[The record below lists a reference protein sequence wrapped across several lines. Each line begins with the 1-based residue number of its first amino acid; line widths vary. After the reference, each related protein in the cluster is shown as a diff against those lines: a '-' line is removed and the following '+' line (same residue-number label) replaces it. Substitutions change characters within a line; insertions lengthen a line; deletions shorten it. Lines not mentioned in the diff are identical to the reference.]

1 MGTILVI
8 NSGSSSIK
16 YQLVEPES
24 GTVHAK
30 GLVERIGEDS
40 GRAIHDG
47 DESAE
52 RDGPITDHE
61 AGLRL
66 AIDLFA
72 EYGPHLADVGLVGVG
87 HRVVQG
93 GEDLTAASLIDDRV
107 VATIEELAPLA
118 PLHNP
123 ANATG
128 IRVARQ
134 LFPDLPHVAVCDT
147 AFFHNLPAAARTYAI
162 PPEVARDNQIR
173 RYGFHG
179 TSHEYVAGRAAA
191 FLGREDLRQIVLHL
205 GNGCSASAVVA
216 GRPVE
221 TSMGLTPLE
230 GLVMGSRSGDID
242 PAVVFHLAREAGM
255 DVDALDTLL
264 NRDSGLKGMT
274 GHNDMREVIALA
286 EDEDADAR
294 LALEVY
300 VHRLRKYI
308 GAYAAT
314 MGGVDAISF
323 TAGVGEHSALIR
335 ERTLQGLGFLGIALD
350 PQANEADEP
359 AERAVTT
366 PGSSCT
372 VLVIPTNEELSIARQ
387 VSRTIGSTADGRRT
401 A

>member
-40 GRAIHDG
+40 GHAIHDG

-72 EYGPHLADVGLVGVG
+72 EYGPHLDDVGLVGVG

-286 EDEDADAR
+286 GDEDDEGR

-350 PQANEADEP
+350 PQANEADKP